1 MLARALSI
9 LLYALATVGPGTALV
24 AQQTTDGS
32 EGQEE
37 EWTWK
42 DAKGNI
48 RTRQELDDIL
58 AEHKHWIQ
66 SVRKSGTAMPLR
78 NARLVDANLSNA
90 NLPYANLS
98 NADLSDADLRNAN
111 LRNADLSNANLRN
124 ADLSNANLSGANLS
138 NANLF
143 GANLSNAD
151 LIDADLIG
159 ADLIDANL
167 SNADLH
173 DANLS
178 DADLIGAVLFWA
190 VLFRANLSDADL
202 SDANLH
208 GAYLSLANLSNA
220 NLHGANL
227 SDAFFEPKVNPE
239 IRGIAAARN
248 LELITYSRNPKDDV
262 SPEEAKKN
270 ALAQLRKDFRDGG
283 FVDQERKITYAL
295 KRRQA
300 EILWEDDCKLS
311 SLSGWLSC
319 GEYGMNRLFFD
330 LTCQYG
336 MSPGQPVL
344 LAIAIWLTCTPL
356 YWISLHSGSRSGLYL
371 IASKTVNRGDDLF
384 HKIRLRYYQ
393 PAASRWYRYI
403 LRRIR
408 WELHALATAALFS
421 LMTTFNI
428 GFREL
433 NFGRWIR
440 MIQPRE
446 FDIKAR
452 GWPRVVSGLQSLL
465 SVGLVALSL
474 LSYFGRPF
482 EN

>member
-9 LLYALATVGPGTALV
+9 LLCALATVGPGTTLV
-24 AQQTTDGS
+24 AQQTTDSS
-32 EGQEE
+32 EDQQE

-48 RTRQELDDIL
+48 RTRQELDEIL
-58 AEHKHWIQ
+58 AEHKHWVQ
-66 SVRKSGTAMPLR
+66 SNGKSGTPADLSNANLRHANLSNANLR
-78 NARLVDANLSNA
+78 NANLSGADLRKAMLGGAILRDANLSDANLSDANLSDANLSKANLFQANLSNAYLSDANLSNA
-90 NLPYANLS
+90 NLKGANLRNAYLRSANLS
-98 NADLSDADLRNAN
+98 NANLGGADLSEAILI
-111 LRNADLSNANLRN
+111 NADLI
-124 ADLSNANLSGANLS
+124 NANLSGANLS
-138 NANLF
+138 NADLRNVDLRDARLF
-143 GANLSNAD
+143 KANLSE
-151 LIDADLIG
+151 
-159 ADLIDANL
+159 AN
-167 SNADLH
+167 
-173 DANLS
+173 
-178 DADLIGAVLFWA
+178 
-190 VLFRANLSDADL
+190 
-202 SDANLH
+202 
-208 GAYLSLANLSNA
+208 
-220 NLHGANL
+220 
-227 SDAFFEPKVNPE
+227 FEPKVNPE
-239 IRGIAAARN
+239 IGGIAAALN
-248 LELITYSRNPKDDV
+248 LELITYSR
-262 SPEEAKKN
+262 SPN
-270 ALAQLRKDFRDGG
+270 ALAQLRKDFKDGG
-283 FVDQERKITYAL
+283 FLDQERKITYAL

-300 EILWEDDCKLS
+300 EELQNNCTWS

-319 GEYGMNRLFFD
+319 GEYGMNRLLFD

-336 MSPGQPVL
+336 MSPGRPVL

-356 YWISLHSGSRSGLYL
+356 YWISLHSGSWSGLYL

-384 HKIRLRYYQ
+384 HKIRLRYHQ
-393 PAASRWYRYI
+393 PSASRWHRYL

-408 WELHALATAALFS
+408 RELHALATAALFS

>member
-1 MLARALSI
+1 MLARALSV
-9 LLYALATVGPGTALV
+9 LLYALATVGTGTGLV
-24 AQQTTDGS
+24 AQQTSDSS
-32 EGQEE
+32 EDQQE

-58 AEHKHWIQ
+58 AEHKDWVE
-66 SVRKSGTAMPLR
+66 SEGKSGASADLSFS
-78 NARLVDANLSNA
+78 DLSNA
-90 NLPYANLS
+90 ELHDADLSKADLRSANLS
-98 NADLSDADLRNAN
+98 NADLSGAELP
-111 LRNADLSNANLRN
+111 LADLSEAR
-124 ADLSNANLSGANLS
+124 
-138 NANLF
+138 
-143 GANLSNAD
+143 
-151 LIDADLIG
+151 
-159 ADLIDANL
+159 
-167 SNADLH
+167 
-173 DANLS
+173 
-178 DADLIGAVLFWA
+178 
-190 VLFRANLSDADL
+190 
-202 SDANLH
+202 
-208 GAYLSLANLSNA
+208 
-220 NLHGANL
+220 
-227 SDAFFEPKVNPE
+227 FEPKVNPE
-239 IRGIAAARN
+239 IKGIAAAEN
-248 LELITYSRNPKDDV
+248 LELITYVRNP
-262 SPEEAKKN
+262 N
-270 ALAQLRKDFRDGG
+270 ALVQLRKDFKDGG
-283 FVDQERKITYAL
+283 FLDQERKITYAL

-300 EILWEDDCKLS
+300 EELRRYCRWS
-311 SLSGWLSC
+311 SLRGWLSC
-319 GEYGMNRLFFD
+319 GEYGMNRLLFD

-336 MSPGQPVL
+336 MSPGRPVL

-393 PAASRWYRYI
+393 PSASRWHWYI
-403 LRRIR
+403 FRWIR

>member
-9 LLYALATVGPGTALV
+9 LLYALAAVGPGTALV
-24 AQQTTDGS
+24 AQQTTDSS
-32 EGQEE
+32 EDQQE

-42 DAKGNI
+42 DAQGNI

-58 AEHKHWIQ
+58 AEHKHWVQ
-66 SVRKSGTAMPLR
+66 WGGKSGTSADLSG
-78 NARLVDANLSNA
+78 ANLSNA
-90 NLPYANLS
+90 YLKDTDLS
-98 NADLSDADLRNAN
+98 NADLYRLNLRNAN
-111 LRNADLSNANLRN
+111 LRNANLSNTYLLA
-124 ADLSNANLSGANLS
+124 ADLSGADLREAELSNVELSRADLREADLSGA
-138 NANLF
+138 
-143 GANLSNAD
+143 
-151 LIDADLIG
+151 
-159 ADLIDANL
+159 
-167 SNADLH
+167 
-173 DANLS
+173 
-178 DADLIGAVLFWA
+178 
-190 VLFRANLSDADL
+190 DL
-202 SDANLH
+202 SEAR
-208 GAYLSLANLSNA
+208 
-220 NLHGANL
+220 
-227 SDAFFEPKVNPE
+227 FEPKVNPE
-239 IRGIAAARN
+239 IRGIAAAEN
-248 LELITYSRNPKDDV
+248 LELITYWRNP
-262 SPEEAKKN
+262 N
-270 ALAQLRKDFRDGG
+270 ALVQLRKDFKDGG
-283 FVDQERKITYAL
+283 FVAQERKITYAP

-300 EILWEDDCKLS
+300 VELWRNCTWS

-319 GEYGMNRLFFD
+319 GECGVNRLLFD

-336 MSPGQPVL
+336 MNPGRPVL
-344 LAIAIWLTCTPL
+344 LVMAIWLICTPL
-356 YWISLHSGSRSGLYL
+356 YWISLHSGNRSGLYL

-393 PAASRWYRYI
+393 PPASRWHRYI
-403 LRRIR
+403 LRRIHR
-408 WELHALATAALFS
+408 ELHALATAALFS

-452 GWPRVVSGLQSLL
+452 GWPRVLSGVQSLL

>member
-1 MLARALSI
+1 MLARALSV
-9 LLYALATVGPGTALV
+9 LLYALATVGTGTALV
-24 AQQTTDGS
+24 AQQTTHGS
-32 EGQEE
+32 EDQQE

-42 DAKGNI
+42 DAEGNI

-58 AEHKHWIQ
+58 AEHSRWVE
-66 SVRKSGTAMPLR
+66 SEGKSGTR
-78 NARLVDANLSNA
+78 ARLRGADLSNADLGDADLGDANLSNA
-90 NLPYANLS
+90 NLSNAYLT
-98 NADLSDADLRNAN
+98 NADLRDAN
-111 LRNADLSNANLRN
+111 LRDANLFG
-124 ADLSNANLSGANLS
+124 ANLSGANLS
-138 NANLF
+138 
-143 GANLSNAD
+143 
-151 LIDADLIG
+151 
-159 ADLIDANL
+159 
-167 SNADLH
+167 
-173 DANLS
+173 
-178 DADLIGAVLFWA
+178 
-190 VLFRANLSDADL
+190 
-202 SDANLH
+202 
-208 GAYLSLANLSNA
+208 
-220 NLHGANL
+220 GANL
-227 SDAFFEPKVNPE
+227 SDAGLSRAKLSNANLSEAILYNADLFNANLFSADLSNAYLSRANLSEAIFEPKVNPE
-239 IRGIAAARN
+239 IRGIAAAEN
-248 LELITYSRNPKDDV
+248 LELITYRRNP
-262 SPEEAKKN
+262 N
-270 ALAQLRKDFRDGG
+270 ALAQLRKDFKDGG
-283 FVDQERKITYAL
+283 FLDEERKITYAL

-300 EILWEDDCKLS
+300 EELRRYCRWS
-311 SLSGWLSC
+311 SLRGWLSC
-319 GEYGMNRLFFD
+319 GEYGMNRLLFD

-336 MSPGQPVL
+336 MSPGRPVL

-384 HKIRLRYYQ
+384 HKIRLRYHQ
-393 PAASRWYRYI
+393 PAASRWHRYI
-403 LRRIR
+403 PRRIR

>member
-1 MLARALSI
+1 MLARALSV
-9 LLYALATVGPGTALV
+9 LPYALAAVGPGTALV
-24 AQQTTDGS
+24 AQQTTDSS
-32 EGQEE
+32 EDQQE

-58 AEHKHWIQ
+58 AEHKDWVL
-66 SVRKSGTAMPLR
+66 SEGKSGTRADLS
-78 NARLVDANLSNA
+78 NANLYGANLSNA
-90 NLPYANLS
+90 TLSNARLGNANLRDANLLEANLSNAYLSEAILSNAHVFHANLSHAWLSGANLSNAYLKDADLRNAMLLEANLS
-98 NADLSDADLRNAN
+98 NADLSDADLSGAE
-111 LRNADLSNANLRN
+111 LPLADLSEA
-124 ADLSNANLSGANLS
+124 
-138 NANLF
+138 
-143 GANLSNAD
+143 
-151 LIDADLIG
+151 
-159 ADLIDANL
+159 
-167 SNADLH
+167 H
-173 DANLS
+173 
-178 DADLIGAVLFWA
+178 
-190 VLFRANLSDADL
+190 
-202 SDANLH
+202 
-208 GAYLSLANLSNA
+208 
-220 NLHGANL
+220 
-227 SDAFFEPKVNPE
+227 FEPKVNPE
-239 IRGIAAARN
+239 IRGIAAAEN
-248 LELITYSRNPKDDV
+248 LELITYWRNP
-262 SPEEAKKN
+262 N
-270 ALAQLRKDFRDGG
+270 ALVQLRKDFKDGG
-283 FVDQERKITYAL
+283 FLDQERKITYAL

-300 EILWEDDCKLS
+300 EELGRNCTGS

-319 GEYGMNRLFFD
+319 GEYGMNRLLFD

-336 MSPGQPVL
+336 MSPGRPLL

-393 PAASRWYRYI
+393 PAASRWHRYVV
-403 LRRIR
+403 RRIR
-408 WELHALATAALFS
+408 RELHALATAALFS

>member
-1 MLARALSI
+1 MLARALSV
-9 LLYALATVGPGTALV
+9 LLYALATVGTGTGLV
-24 AQQTTDGS
+24 AQQTSDSS
-32 EGQEE
+32 EDQQE

-48 RTRQELDDIL
+48 RTRQELDEIL
-58 AEHKHWIQ
+58 AEHKHWLE
-66 SVRKSGTAMPLR
+66 SKGKSGTHA
-78 NARLVDANLSNA
+78 S
-90 NLPYANLS
+90 LS
-98 NADLSDADLRNAN
+98 NADLSDANLSDADLSGLGLFRTNLRNVNLSNALLYGATLSDADLSGANLRNAKLSGADLRSANLRNAN
-111 LRNADLSNANLRN
+111 LSNALLRAILSKADLSNADMSN
-124 ADLSNANLSGANLS
+124 ADLGGAVLDGANLSNALPYEANLSNALPYEANLS
-138 NANLF
+138 NANL
-143 GANLSNAD
+143 SNAD
-151 LIDADLIG
+151 LGNADLGG
-159 ADLIDANL
+159 ADLREAN
-167 SNADLH
+167 
-173 DANLS
+173 
-178 DADLIGAVLFWA
+178 
-190 VLFRANLSDADL
+190 
-202 SDANLH
+202 
-208 GAYLSLANLSNA
+208 
-220 NLHGANL
+220 
-227 SDAFFEPKVNPE
+227 FEPKVNPE
-239 IRGIAAARN
+239 TGGIAPAEN
-248 LELITYSRNPKDDV
+248 LELITYLHNP
-262 SPEEAKKN
+262 N
-270 ALAQLRKDFRDGG
+270 ALAQLRKDFKDGG
-283 FVDQERKITYAL
+283 FVGQERKITYAL

-300 EILWEDDCKLS
+300 EILWEDDCKWS
-311 SLSGWLSC
+311 SLLGWLSC

-336 MSPGQPVL
+336 MSPGRPVL
-344 LAIAIWLTCTPL
+344 LVIAIWLSCTPL

-384 HKIRLRYYQ
+384 HKVRLRYQQ
-393 PAASRWYRYI
+393 PPASRWYRYI
-403 LRRIR
+403 PRRIR

-452 GWPRVVSGLQSLL
+452 GWPRVVSGVQSLL

>member
-9 LLYALATVGPGTALV
+9 LLCALATVGSGTTLV

-32 EGQEE
+32 EDQQE

-42 DAKGNI
+42 DAEGNI

-58 AEHKHWIQ
+58 AESSHWME
-66 SVRKSGTAMPLR
+66 SSGKSGTF
-78 NARLVDANLSNA
+78 ANLSGAELFQADLNNAKLFNA
-90 NLPYANLS
+90 NLSKATLLD
-98 NADLSDADLRNAN
+98 ADLSKAN
-111 LRNADLSNANLRN
+111 LLHADLSNAK
-124 ADLSNANLSGANLS
+124 LSNANLSQADLGFADLSNADLFGADLS

-143 GANLSNAD
+143 GA
-151 LIDADLIG
+151 
-159 ADLIDANL
+159 
-167 SNADLH
+167 
-173 DANLS
+173 
-178 DADLIGAVLFWA
+178 
-190 VLFRANLSDADL
+190 DL
-202 SDANLH
+202 SGTYLYGVDLS
-208 GAYLSLANLSNA
+208 GAI
-220 NLHGANL
+220 
-227 SDAFFEPKVNPE
+227 FEPKVNPE
-239 IRGIAAARN
+239 IRGIAAAEN
-248 LELITYSRNPKDDV
+248 LELITYRRNPD
-262 SPEEAKKN
+262 
-270 ALAQLRKDFRDGG
+270 ALAQLRKDFKDGG

-300 EILWEDDCKLS
+300 EELQNNCTWS

-319 GEYGMNRLFFD
+319 GEYGMNRLLFD

-336 MSPGQPVL
+336 MSPGRPVL

-356 YWISLHSGSRSGLYL
+356 YWISLHSGSRSGLSL

-384 HKIRLRYYQ
+384 HKIRLRYDQ
-393 PAASRWYRYI
+393 PSASAWHQYI

-408 WELHALATAALFS
+408 RELHVLATAALFS